1 MLKSVLKMQEMPF
14 QRPKIQTFSG
24 GYNPRPPTNVSS
36 LFNNVTYFVL
46 PQKNPKG
53 ATDNSR

>member
-1 MLKSVLKMQEMPF
+1 MQEMPF
-14 QRPKIQTFSG
+14 QRPKNQTFSV
-24 GYNPRPPTNVSS
+24 GYTPGPPTNVSS